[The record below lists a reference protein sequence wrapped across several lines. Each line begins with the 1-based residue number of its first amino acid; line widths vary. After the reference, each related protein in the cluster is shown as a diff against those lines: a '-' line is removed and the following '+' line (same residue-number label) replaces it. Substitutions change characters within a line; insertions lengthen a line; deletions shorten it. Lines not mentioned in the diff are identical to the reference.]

1 MQPVSIA
8 ILTVKTREDHMEFK
22 LGAHV
27 ENERHPFVKVIH
39 PIHVTGPLDDREQK
53 KKRPQAAFQFV

>member
-39 PIHVTGPLDDREQK
+39 PIGFRL
-53 KKRPQAAFQFV
+53 QAAIVDAREPA